1 MNVMLLMIITPP
13 DSHIAKFAVRRLG
26 KVLNE
31 HVNLCIYFNGLSP
44 QQQRKIRQLVQ
55 HNAHVRIRDNYA
67 GIAANRESIV
77 AQVGKPVVT
86 ASGRASEMREGLYE
100 PQAEIWSSDLV
111 GFREF
116 DLVGI
121 VDPDFEI
128 FEANFIDDI
137 LDAFAKDERLGFFSC
152 DYSPSVEFYDSYS
165 REHCILEERY
175 HTWFCVYRR
184 RALEL
189 ENDFYFHEKRNGK
202 VRKWDHSAKLQE
214 TLKTRHGFS
223 GSVLPRKHSWKFLHY
238 GAFAQNQSLSGV
250 RLRVYRAL
258 RIGKHNGFIHAHGG
272 RSLSRAIQRLSEMAY
287 KLLQMDRYDRER
299 EHYIFESR

>member
-13 DSHIAKFAVRRLG
+13 DSHIAKFAVKRLS
-26 KVLNE
+26 KALNE
-31 HVNLCIYFNGLSP
+31 KVNLSIYFNGLP
-44 QQQRKIRQLVQ
+44 PREQRKIRKLVQ
-55 HNAHVRIRDNYA
+55 HNRHVRIRDNYPE
-67 GIAANRESIV
+67 ISANKESIA

-100 PQAEIWSSDLV
+100 PQAEIWSSELV
-111 GFREF
+111 RFMEF

-128 FEANFIDDI
+128 FEANFIDEI
-137 LDAFAKDERLGFFSC
+137 LEAFAKDERLGFLSV

-165 REHCILEERY
+165 REHCILQERY

-189 ENDFYFHEKRNGK
+189 ENDFYFHEERSGK

-214 TLKTRHGFS
+214 ALKARHGFS
-223 GSVLPRKHSWKFLHY
+223 GSVLPQEQGWKFLHY
-238 GAFAQNQSLSGV
+238 GAFAQNRSLTGGK
-250 RLRVYRAL
+250 LRVYRAL
-258 RIGKHNGFIHAHGG
+258 RIGRHNGFIHVHGCQ
-272 RSLSRAIQRLSEMAY
+272 SFSRAIQRFSDRAY
-287 KLLQMDRYDRER
+287 SLLRLEKYDRER
-299 EHYIFESR
+299 EHYIFESL